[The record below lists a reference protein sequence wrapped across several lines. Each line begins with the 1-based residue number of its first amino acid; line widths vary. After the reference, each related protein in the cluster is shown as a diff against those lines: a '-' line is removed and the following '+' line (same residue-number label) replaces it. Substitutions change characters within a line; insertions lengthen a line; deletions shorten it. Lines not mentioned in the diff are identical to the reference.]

1 MFYIGCHLSASD
13 GFLAMGRT
21 ALSIGANT
29 FQFFTRNPRGSKAKV
44 IDPADVAAFLAL
56 AAENEFGTLVAHAP
70 YTINP
75 CSKDEHTREFA
86 RMTLADD
93 LKRME
98 HLPGNV
104 YNFHPGSHTGQGM
117 ETGIAQIAE
126 TLNAI
131 LTPDIRTTVL
141 LETMSG
147 KGSEVGSRFEE
158 LREIIDRVALSDKLG
173 VCLDTCHVSD
183 AGYDIADDLDG
194 VLTEFDR
201 VIGLERLKAVH
212 INDSLNPRGSHK
224 DRHARIGEG
233 CLGAEALGR
242 VVRHPAL
249 QGLPFVLETPNEL
262 AGYAREIALLKA
274 LREG

>member
-29 FQFFTRNPRGSKAKV
+29 FQFFTRNPRGSKAKA

-56 AAENEFGTLVAHAP
+56 AAENEYGTLVAHAP

-117 ETGIAQIAE
+117 ETGIGQIAE

-131 LTPDIRTTVL
+131 LTPDIHTTVL

-183 AGYDIADDLDG
+183 AGYDIADDPDG
-194 VLTEFDR
+194 VLAEFDR
-201 VIGLERLKAVH
+201 VIGLDRLRAVH
-212 INDSLNPRGSHK
+212 VNDSLNPVGSHK

-262 AGYAREIALLKA
+262 PGYAREIALLKE
-274 LREG
+274 LHGV

>member
-1 MFYIGCHLSASD
+1 MLTIGCHLSASE
-13 GFLAMGRT
+13 GFLAMGKT

-29 FQFFTRNPRGSKAKV
+29 FQFFTRNPRGSKAKA
-44 IDPADVAAFLAL
+44 IDPDDAAAFLAL
-56 AAENEFGTLVAHAP
+56 AQANGFGRLVAHAP

-75 CSKDEHTREFA
+75 CSKTERTREFA

-98 HLPGNV
+98 YLPGNY
-104 YNFHPGSHTGQGM
+104 YNFHPGSHTEQGM
-117 ETGIAQIAE
+117 EVGISRIAE

-131 LTPDIRTTVL
+131 LKPEQHTTVL

-147 KGSEVGSRFEE
+147 KGSEVGGRFEE
-158 LREIIDRVALSDKLG
+158 LREILDRVTLNTQMG
-173 VCLDTCHVSD
+173 VCMDTCHISD
-183 AGYDIADDLDG
+183 AGYDIAGDIDG

-212 INDSLNPRGSHK
+212 INDSMNPLGAHK

-233 CLGAEALGR
+233 YLGEAAFGR
-242 VVRHPAL
+242 IINHPAL
-249 QGLPFVLETPNEL
+249 RDLPFILETPNDL
-262 AGYAREIALLKA
+262 AGYAREIGRLKE
-274 LREG
+274 LRAE